1 MEKGLKKNV
10 CMCITE
16 PHCRRA
22 EMNTM
27 LDINYILQSK
37 KKKDGQFWYVYLPH
51 LKIVFKKI
59 LFHLSWAFLGQRRV
73 SRAQEDVSW
82 KLWVQ
87 SPHISE
93 FFAHFRGL
101 FHGRKPPG
109 VLFPPAPLTALGITK
124 QKQLRPKWKWAELS
138 GGKIFQPRPVEFLLI
153 CPSTH
158 TCMHTHTLTR
168 AYVLS
173 SQPQQTSCPV
183 SDDSISLHPG
193 WTGVEPWTRPLGPQD
208 LCREEEGIGLPW
220 ASLRSSEL
228 TCVALLLAG
237 GRKGQLEPRAPP
249 WRGHIQATLARKI

>member
-27 LDINYILQSK
+27 LDINYILQLK
-37 KKKDGQFWYVYLPH
+37 IKKDGQFWYVYLPH

-124 QKQLRPKWKWAELS
+124 QKQLRPK
-138 GGKIFQPRPVEFLLI
+138 
-153 CPSTH
+153 
-158 TCMHTHTLTR
+158 
-168 AYVLS
+168 
-173 SQPQQTSCPV
+173 
-183 SDDSISLHPG
+183 
-193 WTGVEPWTRPLGPQD
+193 
-208 LCREEEGIGLPW
+208 
-220 ASLRSSEL
+220 
-228 TCVALLLAG
+228 
-237 GRKGQLEPRAPP
+237 
-249 WRGHIQATLARKI
+249 